1 METENQGLV
10 KMKEALIGYSQK
22 MEEQVASLCNVR
34 PELHQVNLANWSA
47 KLKNIRAELNEPQ
60 MLLFIGPFSSGK
72 SSFIN
77 AILGVDVLPTADRP
91 CTSVVTELRFT
102 DDGQGH
108 RGKGVLKEFKEGPG
122 GEEYHY
128 EDLLKMV
135 DGPKGVLGVSA
146 SYHHIE
152 LTYDITQSKV
162 SKESP
167 LLKAMCEKKVV
178 LVDCPGFGSPY
189 ASNEEIVIE
198 YVSKATHTF
207 WINPIDSIGGGAE
220 INQLQDLK
228 KRTTTLIPII
238 SKADKVQS
246 ERERRQISDKF
257 ARDIGYL
264 FKSKD
269 PVFCSSILYRQA
281 TDLLKGIATES
292 LSDDER
298 NMRLKE
304 VERLTRE
311 SGMENA
317 VGSLINANSGS
328 NASKGQIESCAHD
341 LNELMAQVKKTAEI
355 EEKHWKRA
363 LEDAGWVGAK
373 NERIESAQR
382 EVSLWISTESDR
394 VGKQLDDEILE
405 CIQHELDQTVGSV
418 SPSGM
423 QEKVSMIWSTKI
435 EQNLERWS
443 RRITQTYGEQLA
455 IEIEQ
460 NREIELPAWLR
471 DGRMMNEFRARR
483 DVVLNAVKDAG
494 AASILE
500 AGMGA
505 TLLGALPA
513 IKGITLIGSALCP
526 VATILGGALVAVAAV
541 SFIPAYSRYDKGR
554 REEQRRESEKNIKKW
569 LSTLHMRESIYRL
582 LEEQNDKLA
591 RDLMSRAQKV
601 GDELIAKHMA
611 CEKIVSNVSGWV
623 EDLRM
628 QLGHTRDSVA

>member
-77 AILGVDVLPTADRP
+77 AILGVDILPTADRP

-102 DDGQGH
+102 DDGRGD
-108 RGKGVLKEFKEGPG
+108 RGKGVLKN
-122 GEEYHY
+122 GEKGDECSFN
-128 EDLLKMV
+128 DLLKMV
-135 DGPKGVLGVSA
+135 DGPQGVLGVSA

-152 LTYDITQSKV
+152 LMYDISQL
-162 SKESP
+162 KEESL

-189 ASNEEIVIE
+189 ASNEEIVAE

-207 WINPIDSIGGGAE
+207 WINPINSIGGASD
-220 INQLQDLK
+220 INKLQDLK

-238 SKADKVQS
+238 SKADMVQS
-246 ERERRQISDKF
+246 EEERREICDTY
-257 ARDIGYL
+257 AEEIGYL

-269 PVFCSSILYRQA
+269 PIFCSAIRYRQA
-281 TDLLKGIATES
+281 TDLLKHIAKANPPKEEK
-292 LSDDER
+292 DKGYKEVD
-298 NMRLKE
+298 RLKK
-304 VERLTRE
+304 E

-328 NASKGQIESCAHD
+328 NASKGQIESSAHD
-341 LNELMAQVKKTAEI
+341 ITELMIQVRKTAEI
-355 EEKHWKRA
+355 EEEHWKRA
-363 LEDAGWVGAK
+363 LEDEGWVGAK

-394 VGKQLDDEILE
+394 IGKQLDDEILDH
-405 CIQHELDQTVGSV
+405 IQRAMDQQVGSAL
-418 SPSGM
+418 PNEI
-423 QEKVSMIWSTKI
+423 QEDVMEIWRKKI
-435 EQNLERWS
+435 DDNLERWC

-455 IEIEQ
+455 IEIET
-460 NREIELPAWLR
+460 NREIELPKWLKENLMNSLR
-471 DGRMMNEFRARR
+471 DRR
-483 DVVLNAVKDAG
+483 DVIFKAVKDAG

-505 TLLGALPA
+505 TLLGSLSA
-513 IKGITLIGSALCP
+513 IKNIALGLGGALCP
-526 VATILGGALVAVAAV
+526 VAAVLGGALIVVAAV
-541 SFIPAYSRYDKGR
+541 SFVPAYSRYDKAR
-554 REEQRRESEKNIKKW
+554 REDQRRELEK
-569 LSTLHMRESIYRL
+569 
-582 LEEQNDKLA
+582 KL
-591 RDLMSRAQKV
+591 K
-601 GDELIAKHMA
+601 
-611 CEKIVSNVSGWV
+611 SG
-623 EDLRM
+623 
-628 QLGHTRDSVA
+628 